1 LRLESQYPRASP
13 GKYLSH
19 KDAIKGFKMIVDGK
33 CDQLLEQ
40 AFYMV
45 VGIEEVFEKAKTLQ

>member
-19 KDAIKGFKMIVDGK
+19 KDTIKGFKMIVDGE
-33 CDQLLEQ
+33 CEQLLEQ